1 MPKCAL
7 PPTGAKDVEMQDG
20 SRYRGRGTLKHGRTI
35 EVDRSD
41 HIRAMDSQDSLQ
53 RMADFAGAH
62 IAKDENVCPSCHFSA
77 WPWQTTCP
85 RCGTEMGRAE

>member
-1 MPKCAL
+1 MPKFAL

-35 EVDRSD
+35 EVERSD
-41 HIRAMDSQDSLQ
+41 HLRAMSSQESLQ

-62 IAKDENVCPSCHFSA
+62 IDKPENVCPTCHFSA
-77 WPWQTTCP
+77 WPWQRSCP
-85 RCGTEMGRAE
+85 RCGTQLEAS